1 MIAKEMVMNQAALED
16 FARWHQQDL
25 LDEAARGRL
34 VATTRDTSERPAHGG
49 GASAW
54 RRQVGWALIE
64 LGARLSGGYLDAS
77 VDRV

>member
-1 MIAKEMVMNQAALED
+1 MNHAAFED
-16 FARWHQQDL
+16 FARWHQQNL

-34 VATTRDTSERPAHGG
+34 VATMHDTGERPTRGG

-54 RRQVGWALIE
+54 RRQIGWALIE
-64 LGARLSGGYLDAS
+64 LGARLSGGYLDSS